1 MKKEFNIAGTCYPAL
16 HYMMDNS
23 AKLEKVMTLIEGG
36 KYFTI
41 NRPRQYGK
49 TTILHAINHVLLNS
63 TEFLPIAL
71 NFQGIDDKWHQSDES
86 FAQMFVRQLI
96 KATQYHAPHLSDFLK
111 NRLLSIE
118 DMDSLSDTIT
128 ELVYQETKKL
138 VLLIDEV
145 DASANYLPFLKF
157 LGMLRNKYLDRVSR
171 QNYTFH
177 SIVLAGVHD
186 IKSFKYKL
194 RNPQE
199 AHYNSPWNIAVE
211 FEVDMSFHPQEIIP
225 MLQSYCLAENVKMD
239 VPQIA
244 ERLYYHTSGYPFLVS
259 KLCKNIAEK
268 ILPEK
273 DNPTQWSLND
283 VETSV
288 RMLLKEN
295 NTNFDSLIKNLE
307 NHADLY
313 DLVKRIIMEGETI
326 PFNQY
331 NPVIY
336 QGVLYGI
343 FKQNG
348 QLKMH
353 NRLYEQLVYDYM
365 ASRMLTNIR
374 QYFNYGGHFV
384 TEEKGLDMKAVL
396 LKFQQFMKEEY
407 SKQDKSFYER
417 QGRVIFLAFLNPI
430 LNGYGYAFREV
441 QASLE
446 KRLDVVITYLQHRYI
461 IELKL
466 WYGGEYHE
474 KGLNQLADYLTIHGL
489 EKGFLIIFDDRQEK
503 TWANQDIQHQGKE
516 IFAVWV

>member
-1 MKKEFNIAGTCYPAL
+1 MKKEFNIAGTCYPNL

-49 TTILHAINHVLLNS
+49 TTTLFDL
-63 TEFLPIAL
+63 E
-71 NFQGIDDKWHQSDES
+71 
-86 FAQMFVRQLI
+86 
-96 KATQYHAPHLSDFLK
+96 
-111 NRLLSIE
+111 RLLLQSSDYMVLKLSFEVVSGHESDSAFALMFWEKIADYVELQNESLYHYVIE
-118 DMDSLSDTIT
+118 LQNMVIDMKSLSKAIT
-128 ELVYQETKKL
+128 KLVTKVNQKL

-145 DASANYLPFLKF
+145 DASSNYLPFLKF

-186 IKSFKYKL
+186 IKSLKYKL
-194 RNPQE
+194 RHPQE
-199 AHYNSPWNIAVE
+199 AQYNSPWNIAVE
-211 FEVDMSFHPQEIIP
+211 FDVDMSFHPQEIVP
-225 MLQSYCLAENVKMD
+225 MLQDYCLAENIKMD
-239 VPQIA
+239 VQQIA
-244 ERLYYHTSGYPFLVS
+244 QRLYYHTSGYPFLVS

-268 ILPEK
+268 ILPQSIT
-273 DNPTQWSLND
+273 PTQWTLED

-288 RMLLKEN
+288 RLLLKEN

-313 DLVKRIIMEGETI
+313 DLVNRIIMEAEVV

-353 NRLYEQLVYDYM
+353 NRIYEQLVYDYM

-374 QYFNYGGHFV
+374 QHFNYGGHFV

-396 LKFQQFMKEEY
+396 LKFQQFMKEQY

-446 KRLDVVITYLQHRYI
+446 KRLDVVVTYLQHRYI

-474 KGLNQLADYLTIHGL
+474 KGLNQLADYLSIHGL

-503 TWANQDIQHQGKE
+503 SWATHHIQHQGKE